1 MAEVSIYLNF
11 DGKTEEAFMFYRSV
25 FGGEFSNNGIMR
37 FGDMP
42 PMDGMPPVSEG
53 LKNMVMHVELKIIGG
68 FRLQGTDAPKEMGFN
83 LIFGNSNYISLDLDS
98 KIETDELFSK
108 LSEGGSI
115 SQPLMDMFW
124 GAYFGSCTDKFGVQ
138 WMFNCNNV

>member
-1 MAEVSIYLNF
+1 MSKVSVYLNF
-11 DGKTEEAFMFYRSV
+11 DGKTEEAFLFYRSV

-42 PMDGMPPVSEG
+42 PMEGMPPVADN
-53 LKNMVMHVELKIIGG
+53 LKHMVMHVELKILDG

-83 LIFGNSNYISLDLDS
+83 VVFGNSNYISLELDT
-98 KIETDELFSK
+98 KEETDDLFTK
-108 LSEGGSI
+108 LSQEGTV

-138 WMFNCNNV
+138 WMFNCQSN